1 MRWWGMKLV
10 LEIFGIEV
18 LKVFK
23 NDWEKCLAKLNFGH
37 GKFGHDLVHG
47 PMRFLPWAVHFEP
60 IYLSIG
66 WLDEKTFNIKV
77 VEEVAINKTHVDH
90 FFIWSFY
97 HGVIGSGTL
106 EKHEHQV
113 FVQMHACWLVRPGL
127 AGPKCLANLQLWMII
142 TLSIL
147 IQMKSSWYGFEARY
161 MNFKMLGVDF
171 WIEVLIWRRP
181 APKLVSQ
188 VPKLAI
194 KGKP

>member
-1 MRWWGMKLV
+1 MIEKNVWQNWFLGMASLV
-10 LEIFGIEV
+10 MTWFMGLWDFMV
-18 LKVFK
+18 
-23 NDWEKCLAKLNFGH
+23 
-37 GKFGHDLVHG
+37 
-47 PMRFLPWAVHFEP
+47 WAVHFEP
-60 IYLSIG
+60 IYLSNG
-66 WLDEKTFNIKV
+66 WSDEKTFNIKV
-77 VEEVAINKTHVDH
+77 VEEVTINKTHVDH

-106 EKHEHQV
+106 EKHEHKV

-127 AGPKCLANLQLWMII
+127 AGPKCLANLQLWMIV

-147 IQMKSSWYGFEARY
+147 FQMKSSWYGFEARY
-161 MNFKMLGVDF
+161 MNFKMLRVDF
-171 WIEVLIWRRP
+171 WIEVLIWRWP